1 MSTIP
6 KFLLSNG
13 VEIPALGLGTYR
25 IKTRETVELVI
36 KSAITLGYRL
46 IDSAIGYRNEE
57 FIGRTLLKLFEDPSL
72 GLKREDVFITS
83 KLPPRDQGYE
93 ACYNAVNAS
102 LRRFGIEYIDLFL
115 IHWPGTQGLKLHD
128 PQNAVNRHSSW
139 QALERLY
146 DEKKIRAIGVSNYT
160 HRHLTQLLSTCR
172 IIPAVLQVE
181 FHPLLYQKDIWE
193 LCKKHGIRLEA
204 YSSLGEGN
212 LVNGN
217 VEVDGLEQI
226 ALKHGVTKAQVLL
239 RWGYQHE
246 VIVIPKST
254 SPERIKTNAEIFH
267 FELSKEEMELLDSAS
282 DDKKRRFCWDP
293 TEVY

>member
-1 MSTIP
+1 MSIP
-6 KFLLSNG
+6 KFILNNG

-25 IKTRETVELVI
+25 IKTKETLEVVI
-36 KSAITLGYRL
+36 KSAVTLGYRL
-46 IDSAIGYRNEE
+46 IDSAIVYRNEE
-57 FIGRTLLKLFEDPSL
+57 FIGQVLQKLFKDPSL
-72 GLKREDVFITS
+72 GLKREDIFITS
-83 KLPPRDQGYE
+83 KLPPKDQGYE

-115 IHWPGTQGLKLHD
+115 IHWPGTQGLKPHD
-128 PQNAVNRHSSW
+128 PQNATNRDSSW

-146 DEKKIRAIGVSNYT
+146 DEKKIRAIG
-160 HRHLTQLLSTCR
+160 
-172 IIPAVLQVE
+172 IE
-181 FHPLLYQKDIWE
+181 FHPLLYQKDLLE
-193 LCKKHGIRLEA
+193 LCKKHGIRVEA

-212 LVNGN
+212 LVDGN

-226 ALKHGVTKAQVLL
+226 ALKYGVTKAQVLL

-267 FELSKEEMELLDSAS
+267 FELSKVEMELLDSAS
-282 DDKKRRFCWDP
+282 DVEKRRFCWDP